1 MTAFA
6 LADAVIRDAVAARVF
21 PAATVEVGMRGAVAW
36 RAAFGRLSYDD
47 RAPETTIDTV
57 FDLASLTKVIATA
70 TLAMR
75 AVDEDLIQLDDP
87 VAQWIPEWRGA
98 DRSSVT
104 LRDLLEHS
112 SGLTAYLPFFR
123 DHTGRA
129 EFQQAISTL
138 PLEYAPRSRAVYSDL
153 GFILL
158 AFILEDARALASSAR
173 THGAFDAQAHIRGA
187 VSAHRFAH
195 HGPAAD
201 VHSASG
207 TGATASPQRNT
218 IPGAGGRSSA
228 KCMMRMPGRS
238 EGRPATPACSGPLL
252 RSGHSRARCCT
263 PFTMSPSW
271 RALTR

>member
-47 RAPETTIDTV
+47 RAPETTIDTI

-173 THGAFDAQAHIRGA
+173 THGAFDAQATFAAQFRRIGSLITDQPLTFTPPRVLARPHRPNGTRSLA
-187 VSAHRFAH
+187 RADARRRSA
-195 HGPAAD
+195 
-201 VHSASG
+201 
-207 TGATASPQRNT
+207 
-218 IPGAGGRSSA
+218 
-228 KCMMRMPGRS
+228 
-238 EGRPATPACSGPLL
+238 
-252 RSGHSRARCCT
+252 
-263 PFTMSPSW
+263 
-271 RALTR
+271 